1 MTSRGSLSCLNLP
14 LDSNPAKQF
23 STQFISI
30 SNFTLQID
38 PELPISGHLK
48 HHPLF
53 KFRAV
58 KFAKIGNYRFPS
70 DANNEPSINFQSP
83 HVNTRTHKH
92 FSLQTAITQ
101 LYHLANEVACCVD
114 VGRSMLTAGESLSRA
129 RAASAPWLSVDI

>member
-1 MTSRGSLSCLNLP
+1 L
-14 LDSNPAKQF
+14 
-23 STQFISI
+23 TQIQQNSFISI

-58 KFAKIGNYRFPS
+58 KFGKIGNYRFPS
-70 DANNEPSINFQSP
+70 DANNKPSINFKSP
-83 HVNTRTHKH
+83 HVNTRAHKH

-129 RAASAPWLSVDI
+129 RAASSRALAQCGYLISNLCLLDGD